1 MQICKNCV
9 MDQSDPQIIFD
20 ESGICNYCLNFDKN
34 IRPIWE
40 ASLNDD
46 IDKLESLSKVIKNDG
61 KKNEFDCII
70 GLSGGLDSSY
80 VAHTAVKKM
89 GLRPLLYHVD
99 AGWNT
104 DKAVSNIERLING
117 LNLELYTD
125 VVNWEEVKDLQ
136 VAFLKSGIPDQDLVQ
151 DAAFFS
157 SLYKFARANKIKHV
171 ITGSNYST
179 ECCREP
185 EEWGGYIG
193 IDKTLFKDI
202 HKQYGA
208 VKLDTFPLMDIFTY
222 KVIYQKILGMKVH
235 HPLNL
240 VRYVKKEAEEELQNL
255 YGWES
260 FKHKHHESR
269 FTRFYEDYWLPERF
283 GFHKRKAHFSSLIM
297 TGQMKRD
304 DALKRLSRREMSDHF
319 LNEELDYIAG
329 KLELSISEIKDLL
342 KDEKKTFKDYKN
354 KRWFIGMGAKILQVI
369 GAEKRFF
376 R

>member
-179 ECCREP
+179 
-185 EEWGGYIG
+185 
-193 IDKTLFKDI
+193 
-202 HKQYGA
+202 
-208 VKLDTFPLMDIFTY
+208 
-222 KVIYQKILGMKVH
+222 
-235 HPLNL
+235 
-240 VRYVKKEAEEELQNL
+240 
-255 YGWES
+255 
-260 FKHKHHESR
+260 
-269 FTRFYEDYWLPERF
+269 
-283 GFHKRKAHFSSLIM
+283 
-297 TGQMKRD
+297 
-304 DALKRLSRREMSDHF
+304 
-319 LNEELDYIAG
+319 
-329 KLELSISEIKDLL
+329 
-342 KDEKKTFKDYKN
+342 
-354 KRWFIGMGAKILQVI
+354 
-369 GAEKRFF
+369 
-376 R
+376 

>member
-20 ESGICNYCLNFDKN
+20 ENGICNYCLNFNKN

-46 IDKLESLSKVIKNDG
+46 IDKLKSLSKVIKNDG

-80 VAHTAVKKM
+80 VAHIAVKKM
-89 GLRPLLYHVD
+89 GLKPLLYHVD

-202 HKQYGA
+202 HNQYGE
-208 VKLDTFPLMDIFTY
+208 VKLDTFPLMDILIY

-240 VRYVKKEAEEELQNL
+240 VRYVKKEAEEELKNL

-304 DALKRLSRREMSDHF
+304 DALKRLSSREMSDHF

-342 KDEKKTFKDYKN
+342 KDEKKTYKNYKN